1 MLFRSDAVLTAC
13 SGGGLASGIATALAA
28 RSPRTAVYSVEPAGF
43 DDLSRSLK
51 SGKREHNAPD
61 ARSICDALLAA
72 TPGELTFSINSRLLA
87 GGLVVTDAEVRAAM
101 LAAFNELKL
110 VVEPGGAV
118 GLAAALAGKIPTAG
132 QTIAVVCS
140 GGNVDPEMFRAC
152 LEPAVGSA

>member
-1 MLFRSDAVLTAC
+1 M
-13 SGGGLASGIATALAA
+13 
-28 RSPRTAVYSVEPAGF
+28 RT
-43 DDLSRSLK
+43 
-51 SGKREHNAPD
+51 
-61 ARSICDALLAA
+61 RSIA
-72 TPGELTFSINSRLLA
+72 SLLA
-87 GGLVVTDAEVRAAM
+87 GLCVVTFLQPAAAQRVGQIEARLEISRVVTHRGVIGRDGLVVPPPGLEDRTDAEVRAAM

-132 QTIAVVCS
+132 RTIAVVCS